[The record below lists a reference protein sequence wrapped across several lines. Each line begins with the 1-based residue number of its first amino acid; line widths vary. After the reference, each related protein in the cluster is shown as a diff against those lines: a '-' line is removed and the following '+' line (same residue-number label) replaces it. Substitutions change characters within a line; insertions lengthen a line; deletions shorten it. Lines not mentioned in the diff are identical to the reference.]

1 MKKNNKIKILIFVI
15 ILIII
20 ATALAIFIPFH
31 NSKVFDDYGK
41 EELIQYLNNIEDE
54 QIKKEE
60 IDNAI
65 EKGWI
70 TENDLK

>member
-1 MKKNNKIKILIFVI
+1 MKKNSKIKILIFVI

-20 ATALAIFIPFH
+20 AVALAIFIPLR

-54 QIKKEE
+54 QRKKEE

>member
-20 ATALAIFIPFH
+20 AVALAIFIPFH
-31 NSKVFDDYGK
+31 NSKEFDNYGK

-54 QIKKEE
+54 QRKKEE

-65 EKGWI
+65 EKGLI